1 MFEKLEAKNMSF
13 KNRII
18 MPPMATAKADDK
30 GHVSQYILDYYD
42 EKTRGGMFS
51 TVIVEHNFVDPLGK
65 VSHNQ
70 MSIADDSSIEGLKKL
85 AKVIKDNGS
94 KAVVQI
100 NHAGS
105 AAREK
110 IIGQRPV
117 GPSEIK
123 NPSQKDTELPRELT
137 IEEIKE
143 IEDKF
148 ADAAL
153 RVKEAGFDGVEIHSA
168 HGYLLNQFISPL
180 TNKREDEYGGDIKGR
195 IKIHLEIIKKV
206 REKVGED
213 YPIFLRLGAGD
224 GKEAGLSQA
233 DAVYAAKAFE
243 EASVDVLDISGGMCL
258 YFSDD
263 DKAGF
268 FDYLSKPIYEEIAI
282 PVILTGGVKAGKDI
296 EDILERDVCDL
307 VGVGRAVFKDSS
319 WIEKEVK
326 PLIENWLVN
335 TRQA

>member
-1 MFEKLEAKNMSF
+1 MKIFEEVKSKNISF

-18 MPPMATAKADDK
+18 MPPMATAKADEN
-30 GHVSQYILDYYD
+30 GHISKEILDYYK
-42 EKTRGGMFS
+42 EKTSHGLFS
-51 TVIVEHNFVDPLGK
+51 LVIVEHNYIDPLGK
-65 VSHNQ
+65 ASQRQV
-70 MSIADDSSIEGLKKL
+70 SIADDSSIEGLRKL
-85 AKVIKDNGS
+85 AKIIKGNGS

-105 AAREK
+105 SARKE
-110 IIGQRPV
+110 IIGQAPV

-180 TNKREDEYGGDIKGR
+180 TNKRDDQYGVDIKGR
-195 IKIHLEIIKKV
+195 IKIHIEIIKKV

-224 GKEAGLSQA
+224 GREDGLSQA
-233 DAVYAAKAFE
+233 DAIYAAKAFE
-243 EASVDVLDISGGMCL
+243 KSGVDVLDISGGMCL

-263 DKAGF
+263 SYPGY
-268 FDYLSKPIYEEIAI
+268 FDHLSGPIHDEVNI
-282 PVILTGGVKAGKDI
+282 PVILTGGVKTAKDI
-296 EDILERDVCDL
+296 EDILEREVCDL
-307 VGVGRAVFKDSS
+307 VGIGRAVYKDSD
-319 WIEKEVK
+319 WMVREVK
-326 PLIENWLVN
+326 PIVES
-335 TRQA
+335 

>member
-1 MFEKLEAKNMSF
+1 MQIFEEIKAKNIDF

-30 GHVSQYILDYYD
+30 GHVTQDILDYYD
-42 EKTRGGMFS
+42 EKTRDGMFS

-65 VSHNQ
+65 ASHNQ

-85 AKVIKDNGS
+85 ANLIKDSGS

-137 IEEIKE
+137 IDEIKE

-168 HGYLLNQFISPL
+168 HGYLLNQFLSPL
-180 TNKREDEYGGDIKGR
+180 TNQRESR
-195 IKIHLEIIKKV
+195 
-206 REKVGED
+206 R
-213 YPIFLRLGAGD
+213 RL
-224 GKEAGLSQA
+224 SNIS
-233 DAVYAAKAFE
+233 KAR
-243 EASVDVLDISGGMCL
+243 S
-258 YFSDD
+258 
-263 DKAGF
+263 
-268 FDYLSKPIYEEIAI
+268 
-282 PVILTGGVKAGKDI
+282 
-296 EDILERDVCDL
+296 R
-307 VGVGRAVFKDSS
+307 R
-319 WIEKEVK
+319 W
-326 PLIENWLVN
+326 
-335 TRQA
+335 

>member
-1 MFEKLEAKNMSF
+1 MQIFEEIKAKNTDF

-18 MPPMATAKADDK
+18 MPPMATAKADEN
-30 GHVSQYILDYYD
+30 GHISKEILDYYE
-42 EKTRGGMFS
+42 EKTSHGLFS
-51 TVIVEHNFVDPLGK
+51 LVIVEHNFIDPLGK
-65 VSHNQ
+65 ASGRQV
-70 MSIADDSSIEGLKKL
+70 SIADDSSIEGLKKL
-85 AKVIKDNGS
+85 AKVIKDSGS

-105 AAREK
+105 TAREK

-137 IEEIKE
+137 IDEIKE

-153 RVKEAGFDGVEIHSA
+153 RVKKAGFDGVEIHSA
-168 HGYLLNQFISPL
+168 HGYLLNQFLSPL

-206 REKVGED
+206 REKVGEN

-233 DAVYAAKAFE
+233 DAIYAAKAFE
-243 EASVDVLDISGGMCL
+243 KQGVDVLDISGGMCL

-263 DKAGF
+263 DYPGF
-268 FDYLSKPIYEEIAI
+268 FDYLSKPIYEEVDI

-307 VGVGRAVFKDSS
+307 VGVGRAVFKDSD
-319 WIEKEVK
+319 WMENEVK
-326 PLIENWLVN
+326 PLIEN
-335 TRQA
+335 

>member
-1 MFEKLEAKNMSF
+1 MKIFEELEARNISF

-18 MPPMATAKADDK
+18 MPPMATAKADEN
-30 GHVSQYILDYYD
+30 GHISKEILDYYE
-42 EKTRGGMFS
+42 EKTSHGLFS
-51 TVIVEHNFVDPLGK
+51 LVIVEHNYIDPLGK
-65 VSHNQ
+65 ASERQVS
-70 MSIADDSSIEGLKKL
+70 IEDDSAIEGLKKL
-85 AKVIKDNGS
+85 AKVIKDSGS

-137 IEEIKE
+137 IDEIKE

-153 RVKEAGFDGVEIHSA
+153 RVKKAGFDGVEIHSA
-168 HGYLLNQFISPL
+168 HGYLLNQFLSPL

-224 GKEAGLSQA
+224 GKEAGLSQK

-243 EASVDVLDISGGMCL
+243 KAGVDVLDISGGMCL

-263 DKAGF
+263 DYPGF
-268 FDYLSKPIYEEIAI
+268 FDYLSKPIYDEVDI

-307 VGVGRAVFKDSS
+307 VGVGRAVFKDSN
-319 WIEKEVK
+319 WMENEVK
-326 PLIENWLVN
+326 PLIEN
-335 TRQA
+335 

>member
-1 MFEKLEAKNMSF
+1 MQIFEEIKAKNIDF

-30 GHVSQYILDYYD
+30 GHVTQDILDYYD
-42 EKTRGGMFS
+42 EKTRDSMFS

-65 VSHNQ
+65 ASGWQV
-70 MSIADDSSIEGLKKL
+70 SIADDSSIEGLKKL
-85 AKVIKDNGS
+85 AKVIKDSGS

-105 AAREK
+105 SAREE

-137 IEEIKE
+137 IDEIKE

-153 RVKEAGFDGVEIHSA
+153 RVKKAGFDGVEIHSA
-168 HGYLLNQFISPL
+168 HGYLLNQFLSPL
-180 TNKREDEYGGDIKGR
+180 TNQREDEYGGDIKGR

-206 REKVGED
+206 REKVGEN

-233 DAVYAAKAFE
+233 DAVYVAKALE
-243 EASVDVLDISGGMCL
+243 KQGVDVLDISGGMCL

-263 DKAGF
+263 DYPGF
-268 FDYLSKPIYEEIAI
+268 FDYLSKPIYEEVNI
-282 PVILTGGVKAGKDI
+282 PVILTGGVKFGKDI
-296 EDILERDVCDL
+296 EDILERNVCDL
-307 VGVGRAVFKDSS
+307 VGVGRAVFKDSN
-319 WIEKEVK
+319 WIENEVK
-326 PLIENWLVN
+326 ALIEN
-335 TRQA
+335 